1 MCTYFFLQRI
11 AEQYSVLHQSAKHV
25 LNDLLNLSVEDKVQ
39 VLENIENTIGAAN
52 MVRVI
57 SGLVDKPVFQICYVV

>member
-1 MCTYFFLQRI
+1 M
-11 AEQYSVLHQSAKHV
+11 LHQSAKHV

-52 MVRVI
+52 MVRNLSI
-57 SGLVDKPVFQICYVV
+57 INMKFMLWQYIAIL